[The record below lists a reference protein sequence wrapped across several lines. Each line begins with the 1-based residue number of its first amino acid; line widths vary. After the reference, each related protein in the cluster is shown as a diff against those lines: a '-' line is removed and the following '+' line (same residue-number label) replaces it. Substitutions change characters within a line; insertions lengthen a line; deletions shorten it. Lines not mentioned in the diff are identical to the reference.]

1 MTLSFVNEACK
12 STGQVSKSQVIY
24 RKLNEK
30 TLDDIQGW
38 FQGCTRGFLHKI
50 KMVSRN
56 RRFILS
62 FDTTKEAFYGD
73 DSKPKDKMYLH
84 KGSMAKGLTYYYEYF
99 TVAITC
105 NVTAKYILDGV
116 MVPVGCYIEDYIY
129 DLDSFSFPPTF

>member
-1 MTLSFVNEACK
+1 
-12 STGQVSKSQVIY
+12 
-24 RKLNEK
+24 
-30 TLDDIQGW
+30 
-38 FQGCTRGFLHKI
+38 
-50 KMVSRN
+50 MVSRN